1 MYLFQNDKDDDEKYK
16 LLKTINKIIELD
28 YDIFQKQIYE

>member
-1 MYLFQNDKDDDEKYK
+1 MYLFQNDEDDDVKYK

-28 YDIFQKQIYE
+28 YDVFQKQIYE

>member
-1 MYLFQNDKDDDEKYK
+1 MYLFQNDKDDEVIYK

-28 YDIFQKQIYE
+28 YDVFQKQIYE